1 MGLGDRVSLFDMS
14 LDTSGTDDEASE
26 EKEEREG
33 KGEEEEEEEK
43 EKEEKGKGKEKEEE
57 EEGKFESES
66 DGQEST
72 KNPFHALPEPNW
84 SAWSVLP
91 KRIFTKPS
99 SEKGGKLRRTID

>member
-26 EKEEREG
+26 EKEE
-33 KGEEEEEEEK
+33 
-43 EKEEKGKGKEKEEE
+43 KGKGKEKE

-84 SAWSVLP
+84 SAWSALP
-91 KRIFTKPS
+91 KRIFTRPS